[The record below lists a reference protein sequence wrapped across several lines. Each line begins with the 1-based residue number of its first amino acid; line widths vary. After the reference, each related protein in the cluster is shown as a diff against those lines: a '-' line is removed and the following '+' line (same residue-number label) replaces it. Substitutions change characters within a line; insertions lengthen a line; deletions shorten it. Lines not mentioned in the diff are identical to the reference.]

1 MKKPIITGL
10 LFVLIFIT
18 ACAQRE
24 TVSKN
29 DTGRLPSPVF
39 VQEKAVEGLNAFA
52 FDIYRE
58 MKGPDPENMFCS
70 PLSISAALAMTY
82 VGAGGETARE
92 MRDVMYYGPQHREF
106 HTKYGNMIDSLRSGD
121 SAEFEMKIAN
131 ALWVQKKY
139 QLRSSYVQ
147 TVKSAYSSEAREL
160 DFTEDPEESRNIINK
175 WVSDN
180 TAGRIRDLLPGSAIT
195 PLTRLILTN
204 AVYFNAEWEHRFNK
218 EMTEKSTFYCLDGKK
233 IEAEMMYQRH
243 YYDYSETEAYQILD
257 LSYKGGEYIMTVMLP
272 RDHDGIKKL
281 SGRINNEFLDKHD
294 SLKQRKDVMVYLP
307 KFRLETDYGLNRY
320 LNALGMEK
328 AFTPS
333 ADFSGMTREKE
344 LMISAVLHKAFI
356 DVDEEKTEAAAA
368 TAVVM
373 KLTSVRPSPM
383 APVEFRADHP
393 FIFLIRHKKEKAI
406 LFIGNL
412 IDPKRS

>member
-1 MKKPIITGL
+1 MKKSLITGL
-10 LFVLIFIT
+10 MLVLIIIT

-29 DTGRLPSPVF
+29 DTGPLPSPVF
-39 VQEKAVEGLNAFA
+39 LREKAVEGLNTFA

-58 MKGPDPENMFCS
+58 MTGPVPGNMFCS

-82 VGAGGETARE
+82 AGAGGETARE
-92 MRDVMYYGPQHREF
+92 MRNVMYYGPQQREF
-106 HTKYGNMIDSLRSGD
+106 HTKYGNLIDSLRSGD
-121 SAEFEMKIAN
+121 NAEFEMKIAN

-139 QLRSSYVQ
+139 ELRNSYVQ
-147 TVKSAYSSEAREL
+147 LVKGTYRSEAREL
-160 DFTEDPEESRNIINK
+160 DFTDDPGGSRNIINK

-180 TAGRIRDLLPGSAIT
+180 TAGRIQDLLPGSAIT

-204 AVYFNAEWEHRFNK
+204 AVYFNAEWEDRFNK
-218 EMTEKSTFYCLDGKK
+218 EMTEKSTFYCLDGEET
-233 IEAEMMYQRH
+233 EAEMMYQRQYH
-243 YYDYSETEAYQILD
+243 DYSETEEYQVLD
-257 LSYKGGEYIMTVMLP
+257 LSYKGGEYIMTVILP
-272 RDHDGIKKL
+272 RDHNGIEKL
-281 SGRINNEFLDKHD
+281 SGRINNKLLNKHD
-294 SLKQRKDVMVYLP
+294 SLKQRKEVLVYLP
-307 KFRLETDYGLNRY
+307 KFRLETEYELNKH

-328 AFTPS
+328 AFAPS
-333 ADFSGMTREKE
+333 ADFSGMTGEKE

-373 KLTSVRPSPM
+373 KLTAVRPSPR

-393 FIFLIRHKKEKAI
+393 FVFLIRHKKEQAI

-412 IDPKRS
+412 IDPKKS